1 MIKGYYFITDSGLS
15 LAGTLSDVQQAVS
28 AGVGVV
34 QYRNKNEASRKMLEE
49 ALELRKI
56 CRDTIF
62 VINDRVDISLAAD
75 ADGVHLGQDDL
86 PYTAARKLLGKKRII
101 GLTVH
106 SLAEAVAAQD
116 AGVDYIGVA
125 PIFKTTT
132 KSDAGQPVGITG
144 LRKICD
150 TMTIPVV
157 AIGGINLSN
166 ADQVIEAGA
175 ASLCAISAVIT
186 KPNVSAEIR
195 RFQAFYQKS
204 VHENFS

>member
-34 QYRNKNEASRKMLEE
+34 QYRNKNDAAGRQMLEE

-56 CRDTIF
+56 CRDIIF
-62 VINDRVDISLAAD
+62 VINDRVDIALAAD

-116 AGVDYIGVA
+116 AGADYIGVA
-125 PIFKTTT
+125 PVFKTAT

-150 TMTIPVV
+150 TITIPVV

-166 ADQVIEAGA
+166 AGQVVEAGA

-186 KPNVSAEIR
+186 KPDVSAEIK
-195 RFQAFYQKS
+195 RFQAFYQK
-204 VHENFS
+204 